1 MKHIVVAAI
10 VGILV
15 LFGAGGIPLASV
27 GGSLTIGFAFLAA
40 SLAVAIHEAWT
51 ERRGVL
57 GWIVNVV
64 IVLVAAFFA
73 AQAGGFLMVM
83 LLSPFMDGSSIA
95 ATGGVVM
102 AIALA
107 GAMGTTLL
115 GAWGALRLLKRW
127 R

>member
-1 MKHIVVAAI
+1 MKSIVVVAV

-15 LFGAGGIPLASV
+15 LFGLGGIPLASV
-27 GGSLTIGFAFLAA
+27 GGSLTIGVAFLAA
-40 SLAVAIHEAWT
+40 ALAVAIHEAWT
-51 ERRGVL
+51 ERRGII

-73 AQAGGFLMVM
+73 AQAGGFVMVM
-83 LLSPFMDGSSIA
+83 LLAPFTEGTSLA
-95 ATGGVVM
+95 ASGGAVM

-107 GAMGTTLL
+107 GAMGATLL